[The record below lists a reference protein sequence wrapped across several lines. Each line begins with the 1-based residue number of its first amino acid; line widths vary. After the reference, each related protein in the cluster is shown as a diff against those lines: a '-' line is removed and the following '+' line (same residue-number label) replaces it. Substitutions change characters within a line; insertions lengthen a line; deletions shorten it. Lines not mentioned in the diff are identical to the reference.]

1 MNRQHGASHPDEAAL
16 VAWTT
21 GSDDP
26 AIAAHL
32 EACPACQRRIDDW
45 RSVLPAIAD
54 TLRASADERLTE
66 TFLSGQRHEVMR
78 RLRGE
83 PRARVLRFPAPD
95 PVGRPAAGLMRPEVR
110 RWVAAAALF
119 GILVGGSVV
128 RLLDPRP
135 NRTATGTAARAVTAS
150 PQPVVR
156 PVAEPGADEAFLGEL
171 DTVLYSR
178 GPEPLRVLDA
188 MTPERDPAGQP
199 R

>member
-16 VAWTT
+16 VAWAT

-45 RSVLPAIAD
+45 RSVMSPIVD
-54 TLRASADERLTE
+54 TLRATADERLTE
-66 TFLSGQRHEVMR
+66 TFLTGQREEVMR

-83 PRARVLRFPAPD
+83 PRARVIRFPAPD
-95 PVGRPAAGLMRPEVR
+95 QAERAAARVMRPEVR
-110 RWVAAAALF
+110 RWVAAAAVF

-135 NRTATGTAARAVTAS
+135 NRPLTSTAGRASTAS
-150 PQPVVR
+150 SQPVVR
-156 PVAEPGADEAFLGEL
+156 PVAEGGADEAFLVEL
-171 DTVLYSR
+171 DTALYSR

-188 MTPERDPAGQP
+188 MTPERDPAGRP